1 MDYGRLAYIKTE
13 ELESAFRRRSAQSER
28 RNSLGASFYPRAE
41 IASGYSPCAISGE
54 GSAGLTVSVTLRA
67 PAGANGIKLSL
78 YCGGKIAAYA
88 RVTLAEGETG
98 RYSLL
103 SAVYPAEGE
112 RLEIR
117 SDSEGLVLEEFALL
131 IEGNAVKITG
141 GETRARCDCTNGKI
155 YTAYAKNGYVYVCD
169 ESGKTASATHGGV
182 FDISAA
188 DSNVY
193 VICADDVGNLWGVRY
208 NAELNETARE
218 YLGDAPEKVALGLSP
233 FGLTVA
239 GLFGGEIRFME
250 CEEDFSG
257 RSDWVRADFETRAD
271 NVYFGKQSRSP
282 ALFLERD
289 GHVFA
294 KLPVPLLGFREHVS
308 AQIRLAFGD

>member
-41 IASGYSPCAISGE
+41 IAGGYSPCAISGE

-67 PAGANGIKLSL
+67 PAGANGIKVSL

-117 SDSEGLVLEEFALL
+117 SDSRGL
-131 IEGNAVKITG
+131 
-141 GETRARCDCTNGKI
+141 C
-155 YTAYAKNGYVYVCD
+155 
-169 ESGKTASATHGGV
+169 
-182 FDISAA
+182 
-188 DSNVY
+188 
-193 VICADDVGNLWGVRY
+193 
-208 NAELNETARE
+208 
-218 YLGDAPEKVALGLSP
+218 
-233 FGLTVA
+233 
-239 GLFGGEIRFME
+239 
-250 CEEDFSG
+250 
-257 RSDWVRADFETRAD
+257 
-271 NVYFGKQSRSP
+271 SRSSR
-282 ALFLERD
+282 F
-289 GHVFA
+289 
-294 KLPVPLLGFREHVS
+294 
-308 AQIRLAFGD
+308 